1 MIANKQT
8 NMWNRDFGSVNKVG
22 KKLNKTTCESRSK
35 TKETK
40 LRFLNKFMH
49 MHEQTCMDRQDYA
62 YAGFYA
68 ETLET
73 QQIQ

>member
-1 MIANKQT
+1 M
-8 NMWNRDFGSVNKVG
+8 R
-22 KKLNKTTCESRSK
+22 
-35 TKETK
+35 
-40 LRFLNKFMH
+40 
-49 MHEQTCMDRQDYA
+49 MHEQACMHRQDYA